1 MKKLFVA
8 VVLMAGLTGSS
19 AWALFET
26 NKELAKSATVTLD
39 KAVQA
44 AVMAVPGQAVEAELG
59 KDEGR
64 TVYKI
69 QIIDIADKTKKVYVD
84 AQTMEIKIGK

>member
-8 VVLMAGLTGSS
+8 VVLLAGLTGSS

-39 KAVQA
+39 KAVQV

-69 QIIDIADKTKKVYVD
+69 EIIDSADKTKKVYVD
-84 AQTMEIKIGK
+84 AQTMETKIGK

>member
-39 KAVQA
+39 KAVQV

-69 QIIDIADKTKKVYVD
+69 EIIDSADKTKKVYVD
-84 AQTMEIKIGK
+84 AQTMETKIGK

>member
-1 MKKLFVA
+1 MRKLFVA
-8 VVLMAGLTGSS
+8 VVLLAGLTGSS

-39 KAVQA
+39 KAVQV

-69 QIIDIADKTKKVYVD
+69 EIIDSADKTKKVYVD
-84 AQTMEIKIGK
+84 AQTMETKIGK